1 MDKRKIVLGIVLL
14 MFVGLVAAVIGLGR
28 ENKSLKVEIAG
39 LKQNPQELT
48 KQETKELVEKIGK
61 LVLLPADEEPIL
73 ATVTDKEKLK
83 EQPLF
88 AKAENGD
95 KILIYAKAQKAYIF
109 SPNKE
114 VLVDVVSVN
123 IGGLQTIITGMSADN
138 PLNVALVNGSTTNG
152 ATNTLEQRIKD
163 NNIVGLQVVSKATA
177 KSSNYAKT
185 LVIDLSGKW
194 KTQADQ
200 LAALLNGQV
209 ATESAEI
216 KPSNADVMVIIGA
229 DFK

>member
-1 MDKRKIVLGIVLL
+1 MDKRKIVLGIILL
-14 MFVGLVAAVIGLGR
+14 IFVSLVVAVIGLGR

-95 KILIYAKAQKAYIF
+95 KLLIYAKTQKAYIY
-109 SPNKE
+109 SPSKE
-114 VLVDVVSVN
+114 MLVDVVSVN
-123 IGGLQTIITGMSADN
+123 IGGSQTIITGMSVNN
-138 PLNVALVNGSTTNG
+138 PLRVALVNGSATTG

>member
-83 EQPLF
+83 GRQNSYLC
-88 AKAENGD
+88 
-95 KILIYAKAQKAYIF
+95 Q
-109 SPNKE
+109 S
-114 VLVDVVSVN
+114 
-123 IGGLQTIITGMSADN
+123 
-138 PLNVALVNGSTTNG
+138 
-152 ATNTLEQRIKD
+152 
-163 NNIVGLQVVSKATA
+163 
-177 KSSNYAKT
+177 
-185 LVIDLSGKW
+185 
-194 KTQADQ
+194 
-200 LAALLNGQV
+200 
-209 ATESAEI
+209 TESI
-216 KPSNADVMVIIGA
+216 YLQS
-229 DFK
+229 

>member
-1 MDKRKIVLGIVLL
+1 